1 MTGQEIFSQVVATVL
16 TVGPLLLAF
25 RVSLEHRLTKLEI
38 RVEELF
44 ERRKE
49 KRNER

>member
-1 MTGQEIFSQVVATVL
+1 MTEGIFTQVVTTVL
-16 TVGPLLLAF
+16 TVGALLLAF

-38 RVEELF
+38 KVEELF

-49 KRNER
+49 RR